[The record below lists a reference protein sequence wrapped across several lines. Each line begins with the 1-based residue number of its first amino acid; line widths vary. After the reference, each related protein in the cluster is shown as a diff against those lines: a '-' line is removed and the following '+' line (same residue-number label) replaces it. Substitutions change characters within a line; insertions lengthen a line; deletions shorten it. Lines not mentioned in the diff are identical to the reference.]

1 MENTETR
8 EQTKEK
14 IEFYLPKLT
23 DSELRIVSA
32 FIRGIVKNK

>member
-8 EQTKEK
+8 EQTMDK
-14 IEFYLPKLT
+14 IDFYIPMLT
-23 DSELRIVSA
+23 DSELRMVSA